1 MNRHI
6 GWSSGNNAFLQ
17 YGIAV
22 LAGGILGFIS
32 ALSVG
37 LPNKWVAVIVLGVA
51 GMAVAL
57 FVKDIRKLILI
68 VLIADIPL
76 GIDIA
81 IRDQEWHQGG
91 PTGYVISLMTICLM
105 VGYGIWILEKKP
117 KGRFWIATTV
127 PALIYLGMIILSL
140 YQSYNLELSFFG
152 IFLELQLFFLYY
164 YLANHVKDWND
175 LRLVV
180 NTVAVLLI
188 LESVYII
195 LQYAFGFNINIGFLP
210 NARVIGSAG
219 TSGVRVGGTIG
230 TPNSA
235 AAFLAVNMVLV
246 LGAYATSRL
255 VNTKIALSALGLGVI
270 ALFITMTRTAWGSFS
285 VILVV
290 MTPWLWRTSIR
301 KTLFPFLVVLGIM
314 TTIFLGPQIV
324 TRLQAATTDTTRPE
338 LAYMAYNIIRAYPM
352 GVGVN
357 NYDQYM
363 IDKYAHPN
371 WVGHT
376 KYPVHNKY
384 LLTWA
389 ELGIQGL
396 AAFVLLLL
404 AAIWRAGRQLI
415 RSKQDI
421 QLSMLPASLLAA
433 FASYA
438 LHMST
443 EGFSSRSNMQIL
455 WFLIAL
461 IVAID
466 PIIEQSLHEKKAASE
481 HEQINRRTSA

>member
-1 MNRHI
+1 
-6 GWSSGNNAFLQ
+6 
-17 YGIAV
+17 
-22 LAGGILGFIS
+22 
-32 ALSVG
+32 
-37 LPNKWVAVIVLGVA
+37 
-51 GMAVAL
+51 
-57 FVKDIRKLILI
+57 
-68 VLIADIPL
+68 
-76 GIDIA
+76 
-81 IRDQEWHQGG
+81 
-91 PTGYVISLMTICLM
+91 
-105 VGYGIWILEKKP
+105 
-117 KGRFWIATTV
+117 
-127 PALIYLGMIILSL
+127 
-140 YQSYNLELSFFG
+140 
-152 IFLELQLFFLYY
+152 
-164 YLANHVKDWND
+164 
-175 LRLVV
+175 
-180 NTVAVLLI
+180 
-188 LESVYII
+188 
-195 LQYAFGFNINIGFLP
+195 
-210 NARVIGSAG
+210 
-219 TSGVRVGGTIG
+219 
-230 TPNSA
+230 
-235 AAFLAVNMVLV
+235 
-246 LGAYATSRL
+246 
-255 VNTKIALSALGLGVI
+255 
-270 ALFITMTRTAWGSFS
+270 
-285 VILVV
+285 
-290 MTPWLWRTSIR
+290 
-301 KTLFPFLVVLGIM
+301 
-314 TTIFLGPQIV
+314 
-324 TRLQAATTDTTRPE
+324 
-338 LAYMAYNIIRAYPM
+338 M